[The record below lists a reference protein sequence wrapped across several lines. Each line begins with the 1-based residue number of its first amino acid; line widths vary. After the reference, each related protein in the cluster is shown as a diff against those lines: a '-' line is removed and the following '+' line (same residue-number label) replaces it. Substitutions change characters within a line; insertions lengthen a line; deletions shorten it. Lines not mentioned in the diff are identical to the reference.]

1 MKKKKEI
8 KIITKT
14 RIVSLILIL
23 LAFLAPLHNIIKLLI
38 LIFTLILL
46 SLEKRDL
53 LPKNKKKLLPLYALI
68 YLIVFILL
76 DSICVVTLHKI
87 PVFTLSIVTKDNVRV
102 HNALGYKVWQ
112 CNKNNSEELVIEPF
126 YRKGYACDID
136 DIDNVNINDLI
147 TSLNNNFDEYRNTYV
162 KVTGKISKKDG
173 QNYIEMQAY
182 QENEESMNGYVTF
195 SETIT
200 LAIMFSENTEALDV
214 YDIYDEITVVGL
226 IKNMESIDGKRT
238 IYMYE
243 AKLTSIINLNTYT
256 ITATRSKKC
265 KEDKKLIYETTEDKI
280 YTYCLEDIIVK
291 YNDDNLEYELPSVL
305 SSNKLDI
312 NTMIDNH
319 DSKKTNKYNKNI
331 LYKYYTY
338 NILVCDKETSKDVI
352 IMSPKL
358 DFDDV
363 KCTIVE

>member
-14 RIVSLILIL
+14 RIISLILIL
-23 LAFLAPLHNIIKLLI
+23 LAFLLPINNLFKLLI
-38 LIFTLILL
+38 LTFTLILL
-46 SLEKRDL
+46 SVEKRDL
-53 LPKNKKKLLPLYALI
+53 LPKKKQKLFPIYTLI
-68 YLIVFILL
+68 YLILFILL

-112 CNKNNSEELVIEPF
+112 CNKKNSEELVIEPF

-136 DIDNVNINDLI
+136 DIDNVNINDLL
-147 TSLNNNFDEYRNTYV
+147 TSLNNNFDEYKSTYV
-162 KVTGKISKKDG
+162 KVTGKISRKDG
-173 QNYIEMQAY
+173 QNYVEMQAY
-182 QENEESMNGYVTF
+182 QETEDALNGYVTF

-200 LAIMFSENTEALDV
+200 LSIMFNQNDSTLDV

-238 IYMYE
+238 IYMYD
-243 AKLTSIINLNTYT
+243 AKLTSAINLNTYE

-265 KEDKKLIYETTEDKI
+265 KEDKKLIYETNEDKI

-291 YNDDNLEYELPSVL
+291 YQDDNLEYELPSVL

-312 NTMIDNH
+312 ETMIEDAN
-319 DSKKTNKYNKNI
+319 SKKSNKDTKDI
-331 LYKYYTY
+331 LYKYDTY